1 MCHALVI
8 EDDYLAADYVAAL
21 AEIAGATTSEIAQ
34 TEEAAVEAARKR
46 RPDIILCDVR
56 LEIGCGRSAV
66 TRIEAEIGCIPV
78 IYVTGEPDA
87 CAQSDG
93 VLAKP
98 FHRDA
103 FLHAFRRHAS
113 FSVAGGSTSQQHPTG

>member
-21 AEIAGATTSEIAQ
+21 AEIAGAKTSQIAQ
-34 TEEAAVEAARKR
+34 TEEAAVEAARRR

-56 LEIGCGRSAV
+56 LEVGCGRTAV
-66 TRIEAEIGCIPV
+66 TRIEAEIGRTAV
-78 IYVTGEPDA
+78 IYVTGELGA
-87 CAQSDG
+87 CAQSDD

-103 FLHAFRRHAS
+103 FLDAFRRHAS
-113 FSVAGGSTSQQHPTG
+113 FSIAGESTEQQHAAG